1 MTEETFKQKILQE
14 DQNYRPQRKL
24 MFSRVSVHRGVP
36 SHATWDRSHG
46 TVPLLP
52 DIRHQAQPYTYP
64 RYRHLVVVIETR
76 TVGKRTRYSLS
87 IVIFYLFILVKKK
100 FDRSDWLSLIRIVR
114 VHGIFFN

>member
-1 MTEETFKQKILQE
+1 MREETFKQKILQE

-24 MFSRVSVHRGVP
+24 MFSHVSVHRGVP

-46 TVPLLP
+46 TAPLLP
-52 DIRHQAQPYTYP
+52 DIRHQAQPYTHP

-87 IVIFYLFILVKKK
+87 IVIFYLSIYFGRREI
-100 FDRSDWLSLIRIVR
+100 RSK
-114 VHGIFFN
+114 